1 MKPIDVKRSTYIDI
15 GVGNNDE
22 DPKFEI
28 DHVQISKYKS
38 IFAKGCSPD

>member
-15 GVGNNDE
+15 GVGNNSE

-28 DHVQISKYKS
+28 DTNIK
-38 IFAKGCSPD
+38 I